1 MSRGPHV
8 IGSER
13 LRELGRGILTAAD
26 APPDIAAVVIDHL
39 VEANLAGHDSHGVIV
54 IPRYL
59 DEIRRGYLAPEAR
72 PRIVRETGSTAL
84 VDARRG
90 FGHHAALFATDLGV
104 RKAREAGVSLV
115 GVVECG
121 HIGRLGTYASRAAE
135 QGAVSFI
142 ANGGLSPH
150 VVPFGGKKAAVGTN
164 PVAFGFPA
172 DRGPDFMADFATSSV
187 AGNKLL
193 VARAKGESVPPGLL
207 LDKEGNPTTNPA
219 DFWDGGGLLPFGG
232 HKGYALGLVSALL
245 ASVLT
250 GALETAYDWGVCILS
265 IDAGVFRPATEVRQ
279 AADRAFA
286 RVKSTPPAEGSAG
299 VMIPG
304 EPELATRER
313 RLRDGIPLD
322 DDTWAGLAAAAA
334 RLGIPLDR

>member
-1 MSRGPHV
+1 MGFLISPD
-8 IGSER
+8 R
-13 LRELGRGILTAAD
+13 LRVLGREILGAAGT
-26 APPDIAAVVIDHL
+26 PGDIAAVVIDHL
-39 VEANLAGHDSHGVIV
+39 VDANLAGHDSHGVIV

-59 DEIRRGYLAPEAR
+59 DEIRRGYLVPGAR
-72 PRIVRETGSTAL
+72 PAIVRQAGGTAL
-84 VDARRG
+84 VDAGHG
-90 FGHHAALFATDLGV
+90 FGHHAALFATDRGV
-104 RKAREAGVSLV
+104 QMARETGVSLV

-121 HIGRLGTYASRAAE
+121 HIGRLGTYVSRAAE
-135 QGAVSFI
+135 QGAVSFVT
-142 ANGGLSPH
+142 NGGLSPH
-150 VVPFGGKKAAVGTN
+150 VVPFGGKKATVGTN

-172 DRGPDFMADFATSSV
+172 DRSPAFMADFATSSV

-193 VARAKGESVPPGLL
+193 VARAKGESVSPGLL
-207 LDKEGNPTTNPA
+207 LDKDGNPTTNPA

-250 GALETAYDWGVCILS
+250 GALETTYDWGVCILT
-265 IDAGVFRPATEVRQ
+265 IDAGVFRPVSEVRQ

-286 RVKSTPPAEGSAG
+286 RVKATPPAAGSPG

-313 RLRDGIPLD
+313 RLREGIPLD
-322 DDTWAGLAAAAA
+322 DDTWAKVSAAAAS
-334 RLGIPLDR
+334 LGVAVRG